1 MVTRLTLVIF
11 ASRNIYNHSQNIWDK
26 LEIAHYGKSSIS
38 ICSNI
43 KKSQNIMNII
53 VDNLHVKKEV
63 YLLTAKKQ
71 LGAVHM
77 EVSWPG

>member
-1 MVTRLTLVIF
+1 M
-11 ASRNIYNHSQNIWDK
+11 S
-26 LEIAHYGKSSIS
+26 
-38 ICSNI
+38 
-43 KKSQNIMNII
+43 II

>member
-1 MVTRLTLVIF
+1 
-11 ASRNIYNHSQNIWDK
+11 
-26 LEIAHYGKSSIS
+26 
-38 ICSNI
+38 
-43 KKSQNIMNII
+43 MNII

-77 EVSWPG
+77 EVLLDQAIFFQRHNRLFD